1 MTRRLGV
8 IAAGVW
14 LLAAPAWAA
23 TFTVDSTGDDPD
35 ASPGDGTCATAGGAC
50 TLRAAIDE
58 VNAHPDADTIAF
70 DIAGSGVHTIVPA
83 GGLPSITAPLTIDGF
98 TQPGSQPNTSATGA
112 IDAVPLIEIDGS
124 SSIDC
129 VVVSNASNPGTVTIR
144 GLVINRCSSS
154 HIDLESGSDAVIEG
168 NFIGT
173 DATGTMALGGGSGI
187 SMFVQSGGLTFT
199 AGGTT
204 PAARNVISG
213 TENIGI
219 DAGAN
224 LNSSI
229 LATIQGNLIGTD
241 KTGTVALGN
250 NVGIVANG
258 QGSDSLVLTIG
269 GSAAGAG
276 NVISANTN
284 DAVNLAA
291 FTANSVVQGN
301 LIGTAVDG
309 TSALGNGASGIH
321 AVSGPLTIG
330 GTMPGEGNVVA
341 HNDGAGIFVESSDS
355 GFFISSNSIFANGGL
370 GIDLQPPGVN
380 ANDFQDPDT
389 GANGLQNFPVLAAGD
404 FPGGTSVDGTLNST
418 PNTTFRVEVFANDA
432 CDPSG
437 NGEGQTFVGAND
449 SVMTDADGD
458 ASFTVSF
465 AQPLAAGTVLTA
477 TAIAPDD
484 STSELSACTGPTT
497 TTTTSTTTSTT
508 ETTTTTTAGPPTTTT
523 TLPGNA
529 CDGVPSAPTFRSLDC
544 RLAALGA
551 EVTAASDLG
560 PLQTKL
566 RHQLEGAKERE
577 ERSEARCRAP
587 NLRRAKSELAQAI
600 RKLSQVKK
608 TLRSRKA
615 QRTIATP
622 TRDALLAAA
631 EGLRTDLGTLR
642 GALRCPDDAPPP

>member
-58 VNAHPDADTIAF
+58 ANAHPDADTIAF

-301 LIGTAVDG
+301 LIGTAVDERARSGMARAESTPSPARSPSAGRCPARG
-309 TSALGNGASGIH
+309 TSS
-321 AVSGPLTIG
+321 
-330 GTMPGEGNVVA
+330 
-341 HNDGAGIFVESSDS
+341 
-355 GFFISSNSIFANGGL
+355 
-370 GIDLQPPGVN
+370 
-380 ANDFQDPDT
+380 
-389 GANGLQNFPVLAAGD
+389 
-404 FPGGTSVDGTLNST
+404 
-418 PNTTFRVEVFANDA
+418 R
-432 CDPSG
+432 
-437 NGEGQTFVGAND
+437 
-449 SVMTDADGD
+449 
-458 ASFTVSF
+458 
-465 AQPLAAGTVLTA
+465 
-477 TAIAPDD
+477 
-484 STSELSACTGPTT
+484 
-497 TTTTSTTTSTT
+497 
-508 ETTTTTTAGPPTTTT
+508 TTTARASSSSRPIRASSSAATRSSPTA
-523 TLPGNA
+523 G
-529 CDGVPSAPTFRSLDC
+529 SASTS
-544 RLAALGA
+544 
-551 EVTAASDLG
+551 S
-560 PLQTKL
+560 
-566 RHQLEGAKERE
+566 
-577 ERSEARCRAP
+577 
-587 NLRRAKSELAQAI
+587 RRA
-600 RKLSQVKK
+600 
-608 TLRSRKA
+608 
-615 QRTIATP
+615 
-622 TRDALLAAA
+622 
-631 EGLRTDLGTLR
+631 
-642 GALRCPDDAPPP
+642 